1 MKRKYIALLMSYIA
15 ALLFTL
21 IYLLIY
27 IRQPSFGFNIL
38 VVGSVIF
45 AVIAIPYGF
54 FDSLEIRKVYDAERR
69 ISDFLRDIAEYTTF
83 GMPISESIVR
93 ASTADYGALTEEVR
107 RVAALISWGVPVEE
121 AMVDF
126 GKKFNSQDIERAGT
140 IIIRAAESGSNIS
153 DVMSMVSE
161 FTSQMQLL
169 RNAKF
174 AEMKNYTAVMMISF
188 GVFLFV
194 ILVLD
199 IDFLPQLGASHG
211 AGGFGLLGGANVG
224 PIKNIF
230 NIGMVMQGGGSGVL
244 SGVLRDG
251 RISSGFFLAGVLVL
265 VSVVI
270 LLGIGAV

>member
-1 MKRKYIALLMSYIA
+1 MKRKYIALLMSYIS

-54 FDSLEIRKVYDAERR
+54 FDNLEIRKVYDAERR

-126 GKKFNSQDIERAGT
+126 GKKFNSQDIERKEEKG
-140 IIIRAAESGSNIS
+140 RRGSWSRYKPSGSGKYFCS
-153 DVMSMVSE
+153 
-161 FTSQMQLL
+161 
-169 RNAKF
+169 
-174 AEMKNYTAVMMISF
+174 
-188 GVFLFV
+188 
-194 ILVLD
+194 
-199 IDFLPQLGASHG
+199 
-211 AGGFGLLGGANVG
+211 
-224 PIKNIF
+224 
-230 NIGMVMQGGGSGVL
+230 
-244 SGVLRDG
+244 
-251 RISSGFFLAGVLVL
+251 
-265 VSVVI
+265 
-270 LLGIGAV
+270 

>member
-1 MKRKYIALLMSYIA
+1 MKVKYTVLVLAYVSALI
-15 ALLFTL
+15 FTL

-27 IRQPSFGFNIL
+27 IRQPTFGFNLL

-45 AVIAIPYGF
+45 AVIAIPYGY
-54 FDSLEIRKVYDAERR
+54 FDERDIKRVYEAERR

-93 ASTADYGALTEEVR
+93 ASQADYGALSDEVK
-107 RVAALISWGVPVEE
+107 RVAALISWGVPVED
-121 AMVDF
+121 AMTDF

-140 IIIRAAESGSNIS
+140 IITRAAESGSNIS
-153 DVMSMVSE
+153 DVMGMVSE

-174 AEMKNYTAVMMISF
+174 SEMKNYTMVMMISF

-199 IDFLPQLGASHG
+199 IDFLPQLGSTHG
-211 AGGFGLLGGANVG
+211 GSGFGILGGANVNS
-224 PIKNIF
+224 IKEIF
-230 NIGMVMQGGGSGVL
+230 NIGMIIQGGGSGIL

-270 LLGIGAV
+270 LLAIGAI

>member
-1 MKRKYIALLMSYIA
+1 MRTKYIVLLLSYIA
-15 ALLFTL
+15 ALMFTL

-38 VVGSVIF
+38 IVASVIF
-45 AVIAIPYGF
+45 AVISIPYGY
-54 FDSLEIRKVYDAERR
+54 FDEREIKRVYEAERR

-93 ASTADYGALTEEVR
+93 ASSSDYGSLSEEVK
-107 RVAALISWGVPVEE
+107 RVAALISWGVPVED

-126 GKKFNSQDIERAGT
+126 GKKFHSQDIERAGT

-153 DVMSMVSE
+153 DVMGMVSE

-174 AEMKNYTAVMMISF
+174 SEMKNYTAVMMISF

-199 IDFLPQLGASHG
+199 LDFLPQLGTSTGASG
-211 AGGFGLLGGANVG
+211 LGFLNGANVDA
-224 PIKNIF
+224 IKNVF
-230 NIGMVMQGGGSGVL
+230 NIGMIMQGGGSGIL

-251 RISSGFFLAGVLVL
+251 RVASGFFLAGILVL
-265 VSVVI
+265 VSLVI
-270 LLGIGAV
+270 LLGVGAI